1 VGAGVATGVG
11 VATGARLDVVVAE
24 LTPFELVDVGRGV
37 LVLVTGVAGAPE
49 PTP

>member
-11 VATGARLDVVVAE
+11 VATGAWLDVVVAE
-24 LTPFELVDVGRGV
+24 LTPFELVDFGSGAA
-37 LVLVTGVAGAPE
+37 VLVTEVAGAPE